1 VNLHRIL
8 TTPDAERDAQDW
20 LTGPVDAAT
29 QAWIDESVAQ
39 YDEHRR
45 QVEAACT
52 GLQIG
57 TATYGRRQR

>member
-1 VNLHRIL
+1 MTAP
-8 TTPDAERDAQDW
+8 TTPRDAQDW

-29 QAWIDESVAQ
+29 QAWIDASVAQ
-39 YDEHRR
+39 YDEQRR

-57 TATYGRRQR
+57 RADYGQRAVTRA